1 MILAKLASFIKDYI
15 IAALS
20 FLLLFFLTLFVF
32 AETKKRA
39 EERSERLFNIKAAQ
53 ATEAIGLRMRDYV
66 QILISA
72 KAMFVASD
80 TVDREAW
87 RTYYENLQLE
97 TNFPGIQGIG
107 YAQVISPKKLEDHVQ
122 AIRNEGFES
131 YSVYPE
137 GQRPVYT
144 SIIYLEPFT
153 DRNQRAFGFDMFSE
167 PIRRS
172 AMQIARD
179 TRQPAM
185 SGKVRLMQE
194 TGQDVQWG
202 FLICLPIYHHKAN
215 PTSMQD
221 RQQQI
226 KGYVYSPFRAR
237 DLMTSILA
245 DEFHD
250 IDIEIYDGTSLS
262 KESILYS
269 TDTTL
274 YYHSKIERP
283 FSRLSTLNIGSHT
296 WRIYSTAKPDYGIS
310 AESGLPYFILSG
322 GSIMSLLMFFIVW
335 SLSNTRRSNRLKQ
348 TITDNATG
356 ALFIMDKNGYCT
368 FMNPAAEEMTGY
380 TLAEISRKPLHYMI
394 HHSRPDGTHY
404 PIEECPLDAALPTNN
419 DLRAHEDIFV
429 RKDGTFFNVTC
440 AARPIMEKGAPKMTI
455 IEVRDITDEK
465 QAQQAI
471 IESEARFRTMAD
483 NAPVMISI
491 FDEWRQC
498 TYVNKQWLDFT
509 GMSFRQV
516 LNYGWQRV
524 VHADDA
530 AYLEEIYSSAIA
542 AEESFKA
549 EFRML
554 RHDGQYRWVVY
565 TATPRFGA
573 NGGFMGYISSTIDIT
588 EIKEA
593 EAKVKQNA
601 DLLQK
606 LFLEVPAFV
615 ALLRASDQQYVLVN
629 PSYRKL
635 YGNRALIGRT
645 LREAHP
651 ELEANSFLGRIDKVL
666 KTGKAFIGKEVKA
679 IIDLNDGKEATEGYF
694 NLVYQPL
701 LDVHGRVEAVLIFSV
716 EVTELVKARKNMKLI
731 NEEVSKKN
739 RELVRINNDLDNFIY
754 TASHDLKSP
763 IANMEGLIILL
774 HDMLQGKLEKE
785 DESVLNMVGKSI
797 NKLKQTIADL
807 TEITKVQK
815 ELQDSLEPLVFEEI
829 LQGVKEDIHTLIED
843 SGAVITADFEVE
855 GLLYAKKNLRSI
867 IYNFVSNALKYRS
880 PARQAE
886 VRLHSYRQNN
896 FVVLEVTDNGL
907 GIKKEQ
913 QHKLFTMFK
922 RLHTHV
928 EGTGIGL
935 YIVKRIIENN
945 GGRIEV
951 ESEEGKGTTFKVFF
965 KQVAAEKMI
974 S

>member
-1 MILAKLASFIKDYI
+1 MARLASFIKDYI
-15 IAALS
+15 IAVLS
-20 FLLLFFLTLFVF
+20 FSLLFVLTLFVF

-39 EERSERLFNIKAAQ
+39 EERNERLFNIKTAQ

-66 QILISA
+66 QVLVSA
-72 KAMFVASD
+72 KAMFMASD

-87 RTYYENLQLE
+87 HTYYENLHLE
-97 TNFPGIQGIG
+97 TDYPGIQGIG
-107 YAQVISPKKLEDHVQ
+107 YAQVISPQKLESHIQ
-122 AIRNEGFES
+122 EIRDQGFGD
-131 YSVYPE
+131 YSVHPA
-137 GQRPVYT
+137 GQRSLYT

-153 DRNQRAFGFDMFSE
+153 DRNQRAFGFDMFTD
-167 PIRRS
+167 PVRKS

-202 FLICLPIYHHKAN
+202 FLIYLPVYHQNAN
-215 PTSMQD
+215 PASMLE

-226 KGYVYSPFRAR
+226 RGYVYSPFRAK
-237 DLMTSILA
+237 DLMTSILT

-262 KESILYS
+262 KASVLYS

-274 YYHSKIERP
+274 YYHSKSQRP
-283 FSRLSTLNIGSHT
+283 YSRLSTLNIGSHT
-296 WRIYSTAKPDYGIS
+296 WRIYSTAKQNYGMS
-310 AESGLPYFILSG
+310 TESGLPYFILTG
-322 GSIMSLLMFFIVW
+322 GSIMSLLMFFIIW

-348 TITDNATG
+348 TITDNATS

-380 TLAEISRKPLHYMI
+380 TFEEISQKPLHYMV
-394 HHSRPDGTHY
+394 HHTRPDGTHY

-419 DLRAHEDIFV
+419 DLRAHEDVFV

-440 AARPIMEKGAPKMTI
+440 AARPIMEKGVPRITI

-491 FDEWRQC
+491 FDDWQAC
-498 TYVNKQWLDFT
+498 TYMNKQWLDFT
-509 GMSFRQV
+509 GMSFEQV
-516 LNYGWQRV
+516 LNHGWQKV
-524 VHADDA
+524 LHPDDTA
-530 AYLEEIYSSAIA
+530 SLEEVYSSAIA

-549 EFRML
+549 EFRMR
-554 RHDGQYRWVVY
+554 RHDGQYRWVVC
-565 TATPRFGA
+565 TGTPRFGA

-588 EIKEA
+588 EIKQA

-601 DLLQK
+601 DLLHK

-615 ALLRASDQQYVLVN
+615 ALLRAPDQQYVLVN
-629 PSYRKL
+629 PSYRRL
-635 YGNRALIGRT
+635 YGNRKMVGKT

-651 ELEANSFLGRIDKVL
+651 ELEAKGFLGRMDKVF
-666 KTGKAFIGKEVKA
+666 KTGKSFIGKEVRA
-679 IIDLNDGKEATEGYF
+679 TVDRSDSKEATEGYF

-701 LDVHGRVEAVLIFSV
+701 LDVHGDVEAVLIFSV

-754 TASHDLKSP
+754 TASHDLKAP
-763 IANMEGLIILL
+763 IANMEGLITLL
-774 HDMLQGKLEKE
+774 HDMLQGKLEAE
-785 DESVLNMVGKSI
+785 DESVLHMVGKSI
-797 NKLKQTIADL
+797 NKLKQIIADL

-815 ELQDSLEPLVFEEI
+815 ELQDSLETLVFEEI

-843 SGAVITADFEVE
+843 SGAVIKTDFEVG
-855 GLLYAKKNLRSI
+855 GLIYAKKNLRSI
-867 IYNFVSNALKYRS
+867 VYNFVSNALKYKS

-886 VRLHSYRQNN
+886 VRLHTYRQNS

-951 ESEEGKGTTFKVFF
+951 ESEEGKGTTFRVFF
-965 KQVAAEKMI
+965 KQVAVEQMVH
-974 S
+974 